1 MMKKSSLPT
10 IFCLTMASVALSGCA
25 SSGSDKEKG
34 FPSGF
39 DSLDDVSEVA
49 YVIEN
54 ATPDSVARFLCEA
67 SLGHVAEARIDTLAL
82 AAAFA
87 YEHYNDSALIAFSQ
101 EFDSYSANLP
111 LADKMRIYSLAGT
124 SDPQRLGY
132 ELGLEYVS
140 HIRESKMDVAD
151 IKNELAAFKKA
162 CADDSITYV
171 RFLKGFKTVLKAD
184 HGKDLPEDIYEAFI
198 NIE

>member
-1 MMKKSSLPT
+1 
-10 IFCLTMASVALSGCA
+10 MASVALSGCA

-39 DSLDDVSEVA
+39 DSLDDVSKVA

-111 LADKMRIYSLAGT
+111 LADKMRIYSLPALPIRSASAMSWVLST
-124 SDPQRLGY
+124 SAISASRRWTWP
-132 ELGLEYVS
+132 
-140 HIRESKMDVAD
+140 
-151 IKNELAAFKKA
+151 
-162 CADDSITYV
+162 T
-171 RFLKGFKTVLKAD
+171 
-184 HGKDLPEDIYEAFI
+184 
-198 NIE
+198 